1 MLLNCGVG
9 GDSWE
14 SPLDCKKIQ
23 PVNPKGNKPW
33 IFIGRTEVEAE
44 TPILWP
50 PDAKH
55 WLIGKDADSGKDG
68 RQEEKR
74 TTEDELFGWH
84 HQLNGHGLS
93 KFWEFVKDKEAC
105 SPWGHKKSDITEWLN
120 WTDLFTKAGI
130 DPRGVYPRVARAELL
145 LSPPGLKGRGVTLSQ
160 SQRRE
165 SCRKP
170 ESCKEWHTHPEAGLQ
185 DSSLTSLPPASWQ
198 GSPMKSN
205 WKAEATGTSCS
216 KQGRFLYRTE
226 RSKMQKWSRGSWRPG
241 AHTDKTSCH

>member
-50 PDAKH
+50 PDAKN

-120 WTDLFTKAGI
+120 WT
-130 DPRGVYPRVARAELL
+130 ELIH
-145 LSPPGLKGRGVTLSQ
+145 KGRYRPQRSVPQGIEGRVTVITPRPEGKRGDTFS
-160 SQRRE
+160 
-165 SCRKP
+165 KP
-170 ESCKEWHTHPEAGLQ
+170 E
-185 DSSLTSLPPASWQ
+185 
-198 GSPMKSN
+198 
-205 WKAEATGTSCS
+205 
-216 KQGRFLYRTE
+216 E
-226 RSKMQKWSRGSWRPG
+226 RIL
-241 AHTDKTSCH
+241 